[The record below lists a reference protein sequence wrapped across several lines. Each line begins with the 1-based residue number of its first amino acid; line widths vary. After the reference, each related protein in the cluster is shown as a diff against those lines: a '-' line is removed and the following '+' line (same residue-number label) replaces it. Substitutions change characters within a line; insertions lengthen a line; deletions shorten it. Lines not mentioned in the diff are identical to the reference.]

1 MIYYKWVGNPIT
13 SINEVENHKKMYHFS
28 SGSNGLYGVPEDD
41 IYVINSGLGGGSYN
55 AIKLKNVILDNLGN
69 PTTAGL
75 FDSVAVKPD
84 SPRSRKLE
92 DLFNETIAKNMPIH
106 EVKSS
111 ADVAPAAAPAAVPAA
126 VPPAVGGR
134 KNKKSHK
141 KSHKKSQK
149 KSHKKNKTSRR
160 NK

>member
-1 MIYYKWVGNPIT
+1 MIYYNWVGKPIT
-13 SINEVENHKKMYHFS
+13 SINEVKNHKKMYHFS

-41 IYVINSGLGGGSYN
+41 IYVISYGLGGGSFN
-55 AIKLKNVILDNLGN
+55 AIKLQNVVLDNLGN
-69 PTTAGL
+69 PTTGGSFDFVAQKPGSPASESLEVVFKRTIEKGL
-75 FDSVAVKPD
+75 
-84 SPRSRKLE
+84 
-92 DLFNETIAKNMPIH
+92 PIH

-111 ADVAPAAAPAAVPAA
+111 LDVAPAAVPA
-126 VPPAVGGR
+126 AVGGR

-160 NK
+160 HK